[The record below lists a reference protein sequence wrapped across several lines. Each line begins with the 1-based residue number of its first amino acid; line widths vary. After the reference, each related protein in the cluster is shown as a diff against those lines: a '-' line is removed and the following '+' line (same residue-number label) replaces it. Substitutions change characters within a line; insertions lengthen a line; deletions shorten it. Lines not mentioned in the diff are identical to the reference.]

1 MVMLSLIPFFP
12 NRLKLPSSVLSG
24 DKDRDVDGR
33 SGLISFCDRS
43 RGESAASL
51 MSQRSLDRV
60 TAKTA
65 GPVVFVPLVA
75 ESSAVAFV
83 VLKGK

>member
-1 MVMLSLIPFFP
+1 MLS
-12 NRLKLPSSVLSG
+12 R
-24 DKDRDVDGR
+24 DEDCDVDGG
-33 SGLISFCDRS
+33 SGLISFGDGS

-83 VLKGK
+83 VLTGNEKAKN